1 MSGLSWDLFDPILR
15 HFSCYP
21 SHFSPQPWGG
31 CMGYAFY
38 FVWPGLGCGQAAAQE
53 PVTNLRVG
61 LPPPS
66 LAGHESPFPPKA
78 LRAPRGVSKIR
89 RPCPG
94 LSLSPRALTL
104 PQASSLLQVEAQGL
118 LPPIP
123 HPQRSCGVHGLANS
137 PGGKAMTTQ
146 MSRCFL
152 ITLCLQRRL
161 WGRCQIVRGGP
172 EPRRQWGPENPGPC
186 KSAYPDSIPRAGGYS
201 VDNHGH
207 WRWPQLKPCS
217 AFCWLWDLKPVV
229 YPL

>member
-1 MSGLSWDLFDPILR
+1 
-15 HFSCYP
+15 
-21 SHFSPQPWGG
+21 
-31 CMGYAFY
+31 MGHAFY

-172 EPRRQWGPENPGPC
+172 EPRRQPGALRTLDHASQHIQIPSQGQEGTVWTTMDTGDGPSSSPALL
-186 KSAYPDSIPRAGGYS
+186 SAGY
-201 VDNHGH
+201 GT
-207 WRWPQLKPCS
+207 
-217 AFCWLWDLKPVV
+217 
-229 YPL
+229 